1 MLFDLRSRGRRRTV
15 QAVYLGLA
23 ILIGGGLVLFGV
35 GTGSGNGGLLNAFGG
50 GGGGSN
56 NQSAAISSQ
65 EKAAVKRTQKTPSD
79 PAAWLA
85 LETARYQS
93 ASSSGF
99 DQTTNTYTEAG
110 KKELAKATEAWQK
123 YVTLVKAPSNEAAI
137 LAANA
142 YATLGQ
148 YANSAT
154 AWEYATQADST
165 SVKSFECL
173 AMTSYAAQQTRKGD
187 LAAAKASAMVPKAS
201 RKALTAQINLAKTQ
215 PSVAQGC

>member
-50 GGGGSN
+50 GG
-56 NQSAAISSQ
+56 SSQ
-65 EKAAVKRTQKTPSD
+65 QNQIINTAEKTALKRTQKNPTD

-85 LETARYQS
+85 LETARYQN

-99 DQTTNTYTEAG
+99 NTASSTYTAAG
-110 KKELAKATEAWQK
+110 KTELAKAMQAWQK
-123 YVTLVKAPSNEAAI
+123 YVALTKAPANEAAI
-137 LAANA
+137 FAGNA
-142 YATLGQ
+142 YAALGQ
-148 YANSAT
+148 YANSAS
-154 AWEYATQADST
+154 AWEYATEADAS

-187 LAAAKASAMVPKAS
+187 LAAAKASSLVPKAS
-201 RKALTAQINLAKTQ
+201 RKALTTQITLAKTQ
-215 PSVAQGC
+215 PSAAQVC

>member
-1 MLFDLRSRGRRRTV
+1 MLFDLRSKGRRRTV

-50 GGGGSN
+50 GGGGSS
-56 NQSAAISSQ
+56 NQNSALNSQ
-65 EKAAVKRTQKTPSD
+65 EKAALKQTQKDPTN

-85 LETARYQS
+85 LETARYQN

-99 DQTTNTYTEAG
+99 DQSTNTYTTAG
-110 KKELAKATEAWQK
+110 KAELAKAGEAWQK
-123 YVTLVKAPSNEAAI
+123 YVTLVKTPSNEAAI

-148 YANSAT
+148 YANSAA
-154 AWEYATQADST
+154 AWEYATEADAS
-165 SVKSFECL
+165 SVKSFEFL

-187 LAAAKASAMVPKAS
+187 LAAAKAAAMVPKAS
-201 RKALTAQINLAKTQ
+201 RKALTAQIDLAKTQ

>member
-50 GGGGSN
+50 GGSN
-56 NQSAAISSQ
+56 QQNQIINSA
-65 EKAAVKRTQKTPSD
+65 EKAALKRTQKNPND
-79 PAAWLA
+79 PAAWAA
-85 LETARYQS
+85 LETARYQN

-99 DQTTNTYTEAG
+99 DTAANTYTDAG
-110 KKELAKATEAWQK
+110 KKELAKAMEAWQK
-123 YVTLVKAPSNEAAI
+123 YLTLTKNPSSD
-137 LAANA
+137 LATFAGNA

-154 AWEYATQADST
+154 AWEYATQAEPNAAKPF
-165 SVKSFECL
+165 VCL
-173 AMTSYAAQQTRKGD
+173 AMTAYAAQQTRKGD
-187 LAAAKASAMVPKAS
+187 LAAAKAASLVPKAS
-201 RKALTAQINLAKTQ
+201 RKTITSQINLAKTQ
-215 PSVAQGC
+215 PAVAQQAC

>member
-15 QAVYLGLA
+15 QVVYLGLA

-50 GGGGSN
+50 GGSGSN
-56 NQSAAISSQ
+56 NQSAALNAQ
-65 EKAAVKRTQKTPSD
+65 EKAALKLTRKNPSD

-85 LETARYQS
+85 LETARYQN

-99 DQTTNTYTEAG
+99 NQSTNTYTEAG
-110 KKELAKATEAWQK
+110 KKELANAGQAWQK
-123 YVTLVKAPSNEAAI
+123 YVSLVKAPSNEAAI

-154 AWEYATQADST
+154 AWEYATEADSS

-187 LAAAKASAMVPKAS
+187 LAAAKAAAMVPKAS

>member
-50 GGGGSN
+50 GGSN
-56 NQSAAISSQ
+56 QQNQIINSA
-65 EKAAVKRTQKTPSD
+65 EKAALKRTQKNPND
-79 PAAWLA
+79 PAAWAA
-85 LETARYQS
+85 LETARYQN

-99 DQTTNTYTEAG
+99 DTAANTYTDAG
-110 KKELAKATEAWQK
+110 KKELAKAMEAWQK
-123 YVTLVKAPSNEAAI
+123 YLTLTKNPNSD
-137 LAANA
+137 LATFAGNA

-154 AWEYATQADST
+154 AWEYATQAEPNAAKPF
-165 SVKSFECL
+165 VCL
-173 AMTSYAAQQTRKGD
+173 AMTAYAAQQTRKGD
-187 LAAAKASAMVPKAS
+187 LAAAKAASLVPKAS
-201 RKALTAQINLAKTQ
+201 RKTITSQINLAKTQ
-215 PSVAQGC
+215 PAAAQQAC

>member
-50 GGGGSN
+50 GGSN
-56 NQSAAISSQ
+56 QQSQIISSS
-65 EKAAVKRTQKTPSD
+65 EKTALKRTQKNPSD
-79 PAAWLA
+79 PAAWAA
-85 LETARYQS
+85 LETARYQN

-99 DQTTNTYTEAG
+99 NSATNTYTEAG
-110 KKELAKATEAWQK
+110 KKELAKATDAWQK
-123 YVTLVKAPSNEAAI
+123 YLTLTKSPTNELAI
-137 LAANA
+137 FAGNA

-154 AWEYATQADST
+154 AWEYATEADAS

-173 AMTSYAAQQTRKGD
+173 AMTAYAAQQPRKGD
-187 LAAAKASAMVPKAS
+187 LASAKAASLVSDKAT
-201 RKALTAQINLAKTQ
+201 RKALTAQIALAKTQ
-215 PSVAQGC
+215 PSAAQAC